1 MPRVSED
8 SPRWAIAIL
17 HGGYHIAFPGAIILF
32 LYKYLSGMNA
42 WDAVGY
48 GLAWAFCV
56 MLLTSLVLFIMA
68 ILSLFMKIITGFV
81 IRVRERD
88 ND

>member
-1 MPRVSED
+1 
-8 SPRWAIAIL
+8 
-17 HGGYHIAFPGAIILF
+17 
-32 LYKYLSGMNA
+32 MNA